1 MPILNKRLIKA
12 AEMLGNVKSVADIG
26 TDHAFLPIYLI
37 REGICKRVIACDIAE
52 GPLSV
57 AENNITKYGLLGKIE
72 LRLANGL
79 KGLKPMEVEGI
90 TILGMGGETIADI
103 IEYAPWVK
111 NPEITLILQP
121 MSCDDRLREYLHKN
135 GFEIENEQAVES
147 QGRVYTVMRVGFSGI
162 VATVGPEYK
171 YIGKLLDN
179 PNAAA
184 INFVENRLKSMT
196 TCIKDIEN
204 VERKKDLYNEL
215 KTAVLQIEKRL
226 SVYSAVNDD

>member
-12 AEMLGNVKSVADIG
+12 ADMLGNVKSVADIG

-37 REGICKRVIACDIAE
+37 REGICEKVIACDIAE

-57 AENNITKYGLLGKIE
+57 AENNITKYGLLEKIE
-72 LRLANGL
+72 LRLADGL
-79 KGLKPMEVEGI
+79 KGIKPMEVEGI

-103 IEYAPWVK
+103 IEDAPWVK
-111 NPEITLILQP
+111 NPKITLILQP
-121 MSCDDRLREYLHKN
+121 MSCDDRLREYLYKK

-147 QGRVYTVMRVGFSGI
+147 QGRVYTVMRVCFSGLI
-162 VATVGPEYK
+162 KTVEADYK

-179 PNAAA
+179 PNASA
-184 INFVENRLKSMT
+184 ITFVENRLKSMT

-215 KTAVLQIEKRL
+215 KTAVSQIKKRL
-226 SVYSAVNDD
+226 SEYSMVNDD

>member
-12 AEMLGNVKSVADIG
+12 AEMLGDVKSVADIG

-37 REGICKRVIACDIAE
+37 REGICERVIACDIAE

-57 AENNITKYGLLGKIE
+57 AATNITKYGLLGKIE
-72 LRLANGL
+72 LRLADGL
-79 KGLKPMEVEGI
+79 KGLKPMEVRGI

-103 IEYAPWVK
+103 IQDAPWVK

-147 QGRVYTVMRVGFSGI
+147 QGRVYTVMRVRFSGVI
-162 VATVGPEYK
+162 MTVGPEYK

-179 PNAAA
+179 PDAVAVTF
-184 INFVENRLKSMT
+184 IKNRLKSMK

-204 VERKKDLYNEL
+204 VERKKDLLSEL
-215 KTAVLQIEKRL
+215 KTAVSKIEKSL
-226 SVYSAVNDD
+226 P